1 MPTAMHMRWPGI
13 TLDQYDEAREKVHWE
28 DQLPDGAIFHCASHD
43 GEGMRIFDLWES
55 PEQFQAFVE
64 SRLMPVIV
72 GEMGIET
79 EPEVTLCEVHRM
91 FAPRG
96 IEAGAGV
103 LV

>member
-1 MPTAMHMRWPGI
+1 MPTAMHMRYPGI
-13 TLDQYDEAREKVHWE
+13 TLEQYDEACEKVDWE
-28 DQLPDGAIFHCASHD
+28 GDQPDGAIFHVAAHD
-43 GEGMRIFDLWES
+43 GEAMRVFDLWES

-64 SRLMPVIV
+64 GRLMPVLQ

-79 EPEVTLCEVHRM
+79 QPEVTLCEVHRM
-91 FAPRG
+91 FAPKP